1 MSARL
6 HLQAA
11 RLIREFDVPAVEL
24 RRKALKPCHGIRSFR
39 FNRKCPVV
47 LLLQHI
53 CRDLRRRIVNTE
65 GHGLFILPFQD
76 RQRMASVCICRRVD
90 RKTDAAESLLPR
102 CEHSL

>member
-1 MSARL
+1 MCIRDRDKLMSARL

-47 LLLQHI
+47 ILLLSLIHI
-53 CRDLRRRIVNTE
+53 LPYTE
-65 GHGLFILPFQD
+65 G
-76 RQRMASVCICRRVD
+76 S
-90 RKTDAAESLLPR
+90 S
-102 CEHSL
+102 S